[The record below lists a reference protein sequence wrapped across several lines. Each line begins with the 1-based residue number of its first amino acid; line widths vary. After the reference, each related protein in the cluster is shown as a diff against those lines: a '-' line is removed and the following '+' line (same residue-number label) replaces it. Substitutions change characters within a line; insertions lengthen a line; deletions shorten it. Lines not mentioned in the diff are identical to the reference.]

1 MDLNIAKLFY
11 RGVSARNVQDFN
23 FLLFSSVIGPQSTSE
38 QFNCEQKEYKLQDKK
53 YVKYRFFG
61 FKTQHKNNIKNEDN
75 FCISYISSVYD

>member
-1 MDLNIAKLFY
+1 M
-11 RGVSARNVQDFN
+11 
-23 FLLFSSVIGPQSTSE
+23 
-38 QFNCEQKEYKLQDKK
+38 LQDKK